1 VNLTAGLS
9 RVRDHALC
17 HRYRELEAE
26 LRLLEAAL
34 LILERDNFLF
44 VPAHVTV
51 TPLEETVSNN
61 TYPLGAPIKFAAA
74 VANGEGGA
82 LPGTPVTWSATSG
95 TVTTPD
101 PSAPNT
107 VVLTGAAL
115 GDVTVTAT
123 AANGAAGQDTVTVI
137 DNVPATVTVTDSAA

>member
-1 VNLTAGLS
+1 MSLTHHLS

-26 LRLLEAAL
+26 LRALEAAVR
-34 LILERDNFLF
+34 ILERDNRLF

-51 TPLEETVSNN
+51 TPLEGSMSN
-61 TYPLGAPIKFAAA
+61 TYPLGVPIKFAAA

-95 TVTTPD
+95 TVSAD
-101 PSAPNT
+101 PANPAVATLVNAPI
-107 VVLTGAAL
+107 

-123 AANGAAGQDTVTVI
+123 TENGVTGSDTVTVI
-137 DNVPATVTVTDSAA
+137 DNVPATVSVTDSAA